1 MFYKKSEKK
10 YKSQFDVMTKE
21 PVEKLIISLGL
32 PTTISMLVTN
42 IYNVADTYFVGKLGT
57 SASGAVGVVF
67 ALMAILQAFGFM
79 FGHGAGSIIS
89 RKLGAKDV
97 EDARKFAST
106 SFFTSILCAL
116 FITIMGLIFITPF
129 MRILGSTDTIL
140 PYAKTYCTF
149 ILLASPAMISSCVMN
164 NILRYEGK
172 AFFAMIGLTAGGF
185 LNILGDALLMLGF
198 GMGIEGAGLATAISQ
213 YVSAL
218 ILLSMFIRGKTQSK
232 FSIRYFT
239 HDYRDIID
247 IIKTGLPSMA
257 RQGLASIST
266 MLLNI
271 QAGIY
276 GDAAIAA
283 MSIVSRVSNFLFS
296 VGLGIGQGFQPVA
309 GFNYGAEKYSRV
321 KKGFYFT
328 WIFGTIMLGIFSIAG
343 MILAKPL
350 VTLFRDDVRVI
361 DIGTFALR
369 IQCIAL
375 FFIPFSVC
383 SNMMFQSI
391 GKSNT
396 ATFLSTLRGGVCF
409 IPLLFI
415 LHFLFGLLGIQIAQ
429 TVADVLSSLI
439 TIPFVMRF
447 FQYLPP
453 DRMNSEE
460 TS

>member
-1 MFYKKSEKK
+1 MSYFKMKQK
-10 YKSQFDVMTKE
+10 YKSQYDVMTKE

-42 IYNVADTYFVGKLGT
+42 IYNVADTYFVGRLGT

-89 RKLGAKDV
+89 RKLGAKEI

-106 SFFTSILCAL
+106 SLYTSILCAF
-116 FITIMGLIFITPF
+116 FITTFGLIFITPF
-129 MRILGSTDTIL
+129 MKLLGSTDTIL
-140 PYAKTYCTF
+140 PYARTYSIF

-185 LNILGDALLMLGF
+185 LNIFGDAFFMIGL
-198 GMGIEGAGLATAISQ
+198 GMGIEGAGLSTAISQ
-213 YVSAL
+213 YISAL
-218 ILLSMFIRGKTQSK
+218 ILLSMFLRGKTQSK
-232 FSIRYFT
+232 FSLRYFT
-239 HDYRDIID
+239 HDFRDIIE
-247 IIKTGLPSMA
+247 IIRTGLPSMA
-257 RQGLASIST
+257 RQGLASVST

-283 MSIVSRVSNFLFS
+283 MSIVSRVCNFLFS

-328 WIFGTIMLGIFSIAG
+328 WILGTIMLGIFSISG
-343 MILAKPL
+343 MVFAKQL
-350 VTLFRDDVRVI
+350 VTFFRDDAKVVE
-361 DIGTFALR
+361 IGAFALK
-369 IQCIAL
+369 IQCISL
-375 FFIPFSVC
+375 YFIPFSVC
-383 SNMMFQSI
+383 GNMMFQSI

-396 ATFLSTLRGGVCF
+396 ATFLSTLRGGLCF
-409 IPLLFI
+409 IPILF
-415 LHFLFGLLGIQIAQ
+415 LFHFMFGLLGIQIAQ
-429 TVADVLSSLI
+429 TAADILASVM

-447 FQYLPP
+447 FKYLPP
-453 DRMNSEE
+453 DRINKEE
-460 TS
+460 

>member
-1 MFYKKSEKK
+1 MFYLRAKKK
-10 YKSQFDVMTKE
+10 YKSQYDVMTKE

-42 IYNVADTYFVGKLGT
+42 IYNMADTYFVGRLGT

-89 RKLGAKDV
+89 RKLGAKEI

-106 SFFTSILCAL
+106 SLYTSILCAF
-116 FITIMGLIFITPF
+116 FITTFGLMFITPF
-129 MRILGSTDTIL
+129 MKLLGSTDTIL
-140 PYAKTYCTF
+140 PYARTYSIF

-185 LNILGDALLMLGF
+185 LNIFGDAFFMF
-198 GMGIEGAGLATAISQ
+198 GLRMGIEGAGLSTAISQ
-213 YVSAL
+213 YISAL
-218 ILLSMFIRGKTQSK
+218 ILLSMFLRGKTQSK
-232 FSIRYFT
+232 FSLRYFT
-239 HDYRDIID
+239 HDFRDIIE
-247 IIKTGLPSMA
+247 IIRTGLPSMA
-257 RQGLASIST
+257 RQGLASVST

-271 QAGIY
+271 QVGIY

-283 MSIVSRVSNFLFS
+283 MSIVSRVCNFLFS

-328 WIFGTIMLGIFSIAG
+328 WFLGTIMLGIFSITG
-343 MILAKPL
+343 MVFAKHL
-350 VTLFRDDVRVI
+350 VAFFRNDAKVI
-361 DIGTFALR
+361 EIGTFALK
-369 IQCIAL
+369 IQCISL

-383 SNMMFQSI
+383 GNMMFQSI

-396 ATFLSTLRGGVCF
+396 ATFLSTLRGGLCF
-409 IPLLFI
+409 IPILF
-415 LHFLFGLLGIQIAQ
+415 LFHFMFGLLGIQIAQ
-429 TVADVLSSLI
+429 TAADILASLI

-447 FQYLPP
+447 FKSIE
-453 DRMNSEE
+453 NIE
-460 TS
+460 

>member
-1 MFYKKSEKK
+1 MSYFKMKQK
-10 YKSQFDVMTKE
+10 YKSQYDVMTKE
-21 PVEKLIISLGL
+21 PVEKLIVSLGL

-42 IYNVADTYFVGKLGT
+42 IYNMADTYFVGRLGT

-89 RKLGAKDV
+89 RKLGAKQI

-106 SFFTSILCAL
+106 SLYTSILCA
-116 FITIMGLIFITPF
+116 FIITTFGLIFITPF
-129 MRILGSTDTIL
+129 MKLLGSTDTIL
-140 PYAKTYCTF
+140 PYARTYSIF

-185 LNILGDALLMLGF
+185 LNIFGDAFFMLGF
-198 GMGIEGAGLATAISQ
+198 GMGIEGAGLSTAISQ
-213 YVSAL
+213 YISAL
-218 ILLSMFIRGKTQSK
+218 ILLSMFLRGKTQSK
-232 FSIRYFT
+232 FSLRYFT
-239 HDYRDIID
+239 HDFRDIIE
-247 IIKTGLPSMA
+247 IIRTGLPSMA
-257 RQGLASIST
+257 RQGLASVST

-283 MSIVSRVSNFLFS
+283 MSIVSRVCNFLFS

-328 WIFGTIMLGIFSIAG
+328 WLFGTIMLGIFSVTG
-343 MILAKPL
+343 MVFAKQL
-350 VTLFRDDVRVI
+350 VTFFRDDAKVI
-361 DIGTFALR
+361 EIGTFALK

-375 FFIPFSVC
+375 FFIPLSVC
-383 SNMMFQSI
+383 GNMMFQSV

-396 ATFLSTLRGGVCF
+396 ATFLSTLRGGLCF
-409 IPLLFI
+409 IPILYLF
-415 LHFLFGLLGIQIAQ
+415 HFLFGLLGIQIAQ
-429 TVADVLSSLI
+429 TVADILASI
-439 TIPFVMRF
+439 MTIPFVIRF
-447 FQYLPP
+447 FKFLPP
-453 DRMNSEE
+453 DRINKEE
-460 TS
+460 

>member
-1 MFYKKSEKK
+1 MSYFKMKQK
-10 YKSQFDVMTKE
+10 YKSQYDVMTKE

-42 IYNVADTYFVGKLGT
+42 IYNVADTYFVGRLGT

-89 RKLGAKDV
+89 RKLGAKEI

-106 SFFTSILCAL
+106 SLYTSILCA
-116 FITIMGLIFITPF
+116 FIITTFGLIFITPF
-129 MRILGSTDTIL
+129 MKLLGSTDTIL
-140 PYAKTYCTF
+140 PYARTYSIF

-185 LNILGDALLMLGF
+185 LNIFGDAFFMIGL
-198 GMGIEGAGLATAISQ
+198 GMGIEGAGLSTAISQ
-213 YVSAL
+213 YISAL
-218 ILLSMFIRGKTQSK
+218 ILLSMFLRGKTQSK
-232 FSIRYFT
+232 FSLRYFT
-239 HDYRDIID
+239 HDFRDIIE
-247 IIKTGLPSMA
+247 IIRTGLPSMA
-257 RQGLASIST
+257 RQGLASVST

-283 MSIVSRVSNFLFS
+283 MSIVSRVCNFLFS

-328 WIFGTIMLGIFSIAG
+328 WLFGTIMLGIFSITG
-343 MILAKPL
+343 MVFAKQL
-350 VTLFRDDVRVI
+350 VAFFRDDAKVVE
-361 DIGTFALR
+361 IGAFALK
-369 IQCIAL
+369 IQCISL
-375 FFIPFSVC
+375 YFIPFSVC
-383 SNMMFQSI
+383 GNMMFQSI

-396 ATFLSTLRGGVCF
+396 ATFLSSLRGGLCF
-409 IPLLFI
+409 IPILF
-415 LHFLFGLLGIQIAQ
+415 LFHFMFGLLGIQIAQ
-429 TVADVLSSLI
+429 TAADILASMI
-439 TIPFVMRF
+439 TIPFVIRF
-447 FQYLPP
+447 FKFLPP
-453 DRMNSEE
+453 DRINKEE
-460 TS
+460 

>member
-1 MFYKKSEKK
+1 MFYLRLKKK
-10 YKSQFDVMTKE
+10 YKSQYDVMTKE
-21 PVEKLIISLGL
+21 PVEKLIVSLGL

-42 IYNVADTYFVGKLGT
+42 IYNMADTYFVGRLGT

-89 RKLGAKDV
+89 RKLGAKQI

-106 SFFTSILCAL
+106 SLYTSILCA
-116 FITIMGLIFITPF
+116 FIITTFGLIFITPF
-129 MRILGSTDTIL
+129 MKLLGSTDTIL
-140 PYAKTYCTF
+140 PYAKTYSIF

-172 AFFAMIGLTAGGF
+172 AFFAMIGLTTGGF
-185 LNILGDALLMLGF
+185 LNILGDAFFMFGL
-198 GMGIEGAGLATAISQ
+198 GMGIEGAGLSTAISQ
-213 YVSAL
+213 YISAL
-218 ILLSMFIRGKTQSK
+218 ILLSMFLRGKTQSK
-232 FSIRYFT
+232 FSLRYFT
-239 HDYRDIID
+239 HDFRDIIE
-247 IIKTGLPSMA
+247 IIRTGLPSMA
-257 RQGLASIST
+257 RQGLASVST

-283 MSIVSRVSNFLFS
+283 MSIVSRVCNFLFS

-328 WIFGTIMLGIFSIAG
+328 WLFGTIMLGIFSVTG
-343 MILAKPL
+343 MVFAKQL
-350 VTLFRDDVRVI
+350 VTFFRDDAKVI
-361 DIGTFALR
+361 EIGTFALK

-375 FFIPFSVC
+375 FFIPLSVC
-383 SNMMFQSI
+383 GNMMFQSV

-396 ATFLSTLRGGVCF
+396 ATFLSTLRGGLCF
-409 IPLLFI
+409 IPILYLF
-415 LHFLFGLLGIQIAQ
+415 HFLFGLLGIQIAQ
-429 TVADVLSSLI
+429 TVADILASI
-439 TIPFVMRF
+439 MTIPFVIRF
-447 FQYLPP
+447 FKFLPP
-453 DRMNSEE
+453 DRINKEE
-460 TS
+460 